1 MLISAIFHLSEIEEL
16 GVKETS
22 NAEFDVH
29 ALSTSATEVLCPV
42 GSRWFHVDLLCDV
55 NGATPLVDGRS
66 ASSGVGPWHRRQ
78 DSASPRSVCIG
89 KSEGTVSLDYRL
101 SVRWHTFSLSNP
113 HGRFTL
119 WVGEWVSG

>member
-16 GVKETS
+16 GVKETG

-29 ALSTSATEVLCPV
+29 ALSTSAPEVLCLV

-66 ASSGVGPWHRRQ
+66 ASSGVGLRHRHQ
-78 DSASPRSVCIG
+78 DSAPPRSVRIG
-89 KSEGTVSLDYRL
+89 VQPGHS
-101 SVRWHTFSLSNP
+101 
-113 HGRFTL
+113 
-119 WVGEWVSG
+119 